1 MNFFTSNG
9 EIGIYPTGSI
19 SAYMG
24 TTDPDGWVICNG
36 IMRNDGQDGRYNN
49 LIAAKIG
56 VGTVNVNYTP
66 PNLSNQFLRSGTNSS
81 SINTGGGNDN
91 VALTNNELPAH
102 THVVTNSP
110 HSHAITDVEHGHGIT
125 DPGHS
130 HYTNTYRKSDY
141 KWSHRNSNDIVGG
154 KEGST
159 NGNKWT
165 DAANTTGITVNSAT
179 TGITTTNGITTGI
192 TLGASGSGA
201 PFSIVPSYTTVNY
214 IMKY

>member
-9 EIGIYPTGSI
+9 QLGIYPTGSI

-24 TTDPDGWVICNG
+24 TTEPDGWIICNG

-49 LIAAKIG
+49 LITAKIG

-66 PNLSNQFLRSGTNSS
+66 PNLSNQLLRGGKN
-81 SINTGGGNDN
+81 INTGGGNDN

-102 THVVTNSP
+102 THAVTNP
-110 HSHAITDVEHGHGIT
+110 QHSHGITDVAHGHGIN
-125 DPGHS
+125 DPGHT
-130 HYTNTYRKSDY
+130 HYRYAYHKSLY
-141 KWSHRNSNDIVGG
+141 GWSGRNSTDIMGG
-154 KEGST
+154 TEQSKNGKYWVDDANYTGISINAAYSGINTT
-159 NGNKWT
+159 NGK
-165 DAANTTGITVNSAT
+165 TTGISLAS
-179 TGITTTNGITTGI
+179 TGAGK
-192 TLGASGSGA
+192 